1 MAVDLKSSGA
11 EALPQIPGSVDV
23 DATAAGTE
31 AERLGTAIGNT
42 QVAKN
47 KDAVP
52 EEWTGAAAD
61 AASTEIQALGVKVK
75 TLSEAFPTAGKALKD
90 WDYQLRGIRGKIS
103 LLQHSWDT
111 YLSEYNAAVAD
122 AGQQEVNDPT
132 IDKESLITK
141 ARSTLRTHQETLRG
155 KYDGH
160 ISFLNETAQS
170 TANTIDEARR
180 NIVSDEAGSRGRSGV
195 GAALFG
201 SDTPI
206 LSGAM
211 QWADAQE
218 KAPWIAA
225 ALKTEPMTPEKVKE
239 INEKYGQYLSNPFY
253 ANAIA
258 QYMTVDELNNAALRI
273 RMTAYDNHGLFANSD
288 FEDLNKNLGTLMVL
302 ATGGSNLSDE
312 MLGSQKSFDLV
323 SDVLIGKDG
332 QHIADIQNTKLQ
344 ELQET
349 GRKTYSIPAGP
360 GGRNV
365 GPLEGYSIFTQLA
378 GVAARENAS
387 LALGAAFYAPPSGK
401 SVFADILEWDHEKA
415 GNGYP
420 PGETYQLC
428 GLDKETRAHPWTA
441 TNEQLLDPV
450 QTLLN
455 LSDTPDYLETSGDAE
470 LWKAENERLGALRKV
485 LDSDTSFDVTTYD
498 VHNGEKLSNSGKM
511 SIARYLTGSRPNS
524 WSLDF
529 GYLDGGDALGEV
541 MNDAS
546 KHDSGAAP
554 MVPPSSSDYPLGVED
569 PDYKK
574 AEAAYNAWR
583 DDDKRRAR
591 IAQGFLLGY
600 QDGLDQNDKVTDQGE
615 DIFGHNNSGMRSWV
629 AEVAASRADDLA
641 KILDTAGTG
650 LADGSNNRGDGGY
663 AQMNM
668 TKQEVQELVAKNGL
682 FSDIAR
688 DSSALTRLR
697 EAAWTGYEYTAQE
710 TVQNSSFDTNWQS
723 NLQSNLRGWDRLIAG
738 LDAGEV
744 NAGLATAEEV
754 AKYNEKKRA
763 LVDYVIGKIPTDKV
777 PLADLL
783 QKGTDALIKDPLY
796 EKFWPTGVPEETI
809 AQRVAIEQK
818 TETKIND
825 AVISAFIARDN
836 WPNASGLTK
845 DELISDFLETKGL
858 DCGLSPTQ
866 AMPDFGA
873 MTAEQRSAL
882 IGYLTGKVDGD
893 DDRKTDFGHV
903 VTAVDGNLDE
913 AKAWV
918 KDCNSEV
925 NEPLK

>member
-1 MAVDLKSSGA
+1 MVVDLKSSGA
-11 EALPQIPGSVDV
+11 EALPQIPGSDM
-23 DATAAGTE
+23 DATAAAAE
-31 AERLGTAIGNT
+31 ADRLGTAIGNT
-42 QVAKN
+42 QVVQN
-47 KDAVP
+47 KDSVP

-61 AASTEIQALGVKVK
+61 AASAEIQALGTKVK
-75 TLSEAFPTAGKALKD
+75 TLAEAFPTAAKALND
-90 WDYQLRGIRGKIS
+90 WDYQLRGVRGKIS
-103 LLQHSWDT
+103 LLQAAWNY
-111 YLSEYNAAVAD
+111 YLSEYNSAVAD

-132 IDKESLITK
+132 IDKESLISK
-141 ARSTLRTHQETLRG
+141 ARSALRTHQETLRD

-160 ISFLNETAQS
+160 ISFLNETAQT

-206 LSGAM
+206 LSGAA

-218 KAPWIAA
+218 KASWIAV

-258 QYMTVDELNNAALRI
+258 QYMTVDELNNAVLRI
-273 RMTAYDNHGLFANSD
+273 RMTAYDNHGLFANSN

-378 GVAARENAS
+378 GVAARENPS
-387 LALGAAFYAPPSGK
+387 LTLGPAFYAPPSGK
-401 SVFADILEWDHEKA
+401 SVFADIVEWDHEKA
-415 GNGYP
+415 GIDYP

-441 TNEQLLDPV
+441 ENEQLLDPV

-455 LSDTPDYLETSGDAE
+455 LSDTPDYLENSNDAE
-470 LWKAENERLGALRKV
+470 LWKVEDERLGALRKV
-485 LDSDTSFDVTTYD
+485 LDSDTSFDVTVND
-498 VHNGEKLSNSGKM
+498 VHDGETKSHPEKM
-511 SIARYLTGSRPNS
+511 SIARYLTGSRLNS
-524 WSLDF
+524 PYQF
-529 GYLDGGDALGEV
+529 GYLDGGDALGDV

-546 KHDSGAAP
+546 KPSKTVMVAP
-554 MVPPSSSDYPLGVED
+554 HQSDYPLGADD

-574 AEAAYNAWR
+574 ASSAYRAWK
-583 DDDKRRAR
+583 DDDERRAR
-591 IAQGFLLGY
+591 IAQNFLVGY
-600 QDGLDQNDKVTDQGE
+600 QDGLDQDGNTTDEGE
-615 DIFGHNNSGMRSWV
+615 DLFGHNNSKMRPWV
-629 AEVAASRADDLA
+629 AEVAAVRADDFA
-641 KILDTAGTG
+641 HILETAGTG
-650 LADGSNNRGDGGY
+650 LEDSSNTSGTSGHAR
-663 AQMNM
+663 MNM
-668 TKQEVQELVAKNGL
+668 TEQQVQELFAKHGVL
-682 FSDIAR
+682 SDIAH
-688 DSSALTRLR
+688 DASALERLR

-710 TVQNSSFDTNWQS
+710 TIGNSSFDVNWQS
-723 NLQSNLRGWDRLIAG
+723 NLQTNLRGWDRLIAG

-763 LVDYVIGKIPTDKV
+763 VVDFVISQIPTDKV
-777 PLADLL
+777 PLGDLL
-783 QKGTDALIKDPLY
+783 SQGFDTLVKDPLY
-796 EKFWPTGVPEETI
+796 EKYLSTEVPEETI

-818 TETKIND
+818 TENQHND
-825 AVISAFIARDN
+825 AVISAFLERSD
-836 WPNASGLTK
+836 WPNSSGLTK
-845 DELISDFLETKGL
+845 QELISDFLETKGL
-858 DCGLSPTQ
+858 DCGLSPSGELP
-866 AMPDFGA
+866 AFGA
-873 MTAEQRSAL
+873 MTAQQRDTL
-882 IGYLTGKVDGD
+882 ISYLDEKVDGD
-893 DDRKTDFGHV
+893 DDRKTPFGLV
-903 VTAVDGNLDE
+903 AISVDDNLGEARTWVEGCNNAVNGP
-913 AKAWV
+913 AK
-918 KDCNSEV
+918 
-925 NEPLK
+925 

>member
-1 MAVDLKSSGA
+1 MIDQTPGETYFAQVPDISVRAA
-11 EALPQIPGSVDV
+11 EVGSKFLSYS
-23 DATAAGTE
+23 TGIE
-31 AERLGTAIGNT
+31 NS
-42 QVAKN
+42 QVAQN
-47 KDAVP
+47 KSLPP

-61 AASTEIQALGVKVK
+61 AASEEIQTLGEKATELAQVFPKAKSALDEWPV
-75 TLSEAFPTAGKALKD
+75 
-90 WDYQLRGIRGKIS
+90 
-103 LLQHSWDT
+103 
-111 YLSEYNAAVAD
+111 AVSD
-122 AGQQEVNDPT
+122 
-132 IDKESLITK
+132 
-141 ARSTLRTHQETLRG
+141 ARSTIDSIRQQWDSAISTYNSAIRNANKLAGNDPDKKLMTDTAYQTAEAEQTRLKDEYTTCINNLDDSAQTVADKLLEVRRG
-155 KYDGH
+155 Y
-160 ISFLNETAQS
+160 
-170 TANTIDEARR
+170 
-180 NIVSDEAGSRGRSGV
+180 VSDEAVSRGRSGV
-195 GAALFG
+195 GVALFG

-206 LSGAM
+206 LSGAA

-218 KAPWIAA
+218 KASWIAV

-258 QYMTVDELNNAALRI
+258 QYMTVDELNNAVLRI
-273 RMTAYDNHGLFANSD
+273 RMTAYDKHGLFANSN

-332 QHIADIQNTKLQ
+332 QHITDIQNTKLQ

-360 GGRNV
+360 GGATV
-365 GPLEGYSIFTQLA
+365 APLEGYSIFTQLA
-378 GVAARENAS
+378 GVAARENPS
-387 LALGAAFYAPPSGK
+387 LTLGPAFYAPASGK
-401 SVFADILEWDHEKA
+401 SVFADIVDWDHEGTGSA
-415 GNGYP
+415 FW
-420 PGETYQLC
+420 PGGSNQLC
-428 GLDKETRAHPWTA
+428 GLDYKTREHPWTPA
-441 TNEQLLDPV
+441 NLQLIDPV

-498 VHNGEKLSNSGKM
+498 VHNGEKSSNSGKM
-511 SIARYLTGSRPNS
+511 SIARYLTGSRRNS

-529 GYLDGGDALGEV
+529 GYLDDGDALGEV

-546 KHDSGAAP
+546 KHDFGAAP
-554 MVPPSSSDYPLGVED
+554 MVPPSSSDYPSGVED

-600 QDGLDQNDKVTDQGE
+600 QDGLDQNDYTADKGE
-615 DIFGHNNSGMRSWV
+615 DLFGYHNSKMRPWV

-641 KILDTAGTG
+641 KILETAGTG

-697 EAAWTGYEYTAQE
+697 EAAWAGYEYTAQE

-754 AKYNEKKRA
+754 AEYNEKKRA
-763 LVDYVIGKIPTDKV
+763 VVDYVIGKIPTDKV

-783 QKGTDALIKDPLY
+783 QKGTDALIKDPMY
-796 EKFWPTGVPEETI
+796 EKFWPTGVPKETI
-809 AQRVAIEQK
+809 AERVAIEQK

-845 DELISDFLETKGL
+845 DELISDFLESKGL

-925 NEPLK
+925 NEPAKF

>member
-1 MAVDLKSSGA
+1 MIDQTPGETYFAQVPDISVRAA
-11 EALPQIPGSVDV
+11 EVGSKFLSYS
-23 DATAAGTE
+23 TGIE
-31 AERLGTAIGNT
+31 NS
-42 QVAKN
+42 QVAQN
-47 KDAVP
+47 KSLPP

-61 AASTEIQALGVKVK
+61 AASEEIKILGEKATELAQVFPKAKSALDEWPV
-75 TLSEAFPTAGKALKD
+75 
-90 WDYQLRGIRGKIS
+90 
-103 LLQHSWDT
+103 
-111 YLSEYNAAVAD
+111 AVSD
-122 AGQQEVNDPT
+122 
-132 IDKESLITK
+132 
-141 ARSTLRTHQETLRG
+141 ARSTIDSIRQQWDSAISTYNSAIRNANKLAGNDPDKKLMTDTAYQTAEAEQTRLKDEYTTCINNLDDSAQTVADKLLEVRRG
-155 KYDGH
+155 Y
-160 ISFLNETAQS
+160 
-170 TANTIDEARR
+170 
-180 NIVSDEAGSRGRSGV
+180 VSDEAVSRGRSGV
-195 GAALFG
+195 GVALFG

-206 LSGAM
+206 LSGAA

-218 KAPWIAA
+218 KASWIAV

-258 QYMTVDELNNAALRI
+258 QYMTVDELNNAVLRI
-273 RMTAYDNHGLFANSD
+273 RMTAYDKHGLFANSN

-332 QHIADIQNTKLQ
+332 QHITDIQNTKLQ

-360 GGRNV
+360 GGATV
-365 GPLEGYSIFTQLA
+365 APLEGYSIFTQLA
-378 GVAARENAS
+378 GVAARENPS
-387 LALGAAFYAPPSGK
+387 LTLGPAFYAPASGK
-401 SVFADILEWDHEKA
+401 SVFADIVDWDHEGTRSA
-415 GNGYP
+415 FW
-420 PGETYQLC
+420 PGGSNQLC
-428 GLDKETRAHPWTA
+428 GLDYKTREHPWTPA
-441 TNEQLLDPV
+441 NLQLIDPV

-498 VHNGEKLSNSGKM
+498 VHNGEKSSNSGKM
-511 SIARYLTGSRPNS
+511 SIARYLTGSRRNS

-529 GYLDGGDALGEV
+529 GYLDDGDALGEV

-546 KHDSGAAP
+546 KHDFGAAP
-554 MVPPSSSDYPLGVED
+554 MVPPSSSDYPSGVED

-600 QDGLDQNDKVTDQGE
+600 QDGLDQNDYTADKGE
-615 DIFGHNNSGMRSWV
+615 DLFGYHNSKMRPWV

-641 KILDTAGTG
+641 KILETAGTG

-697 EAAWTGYEYTAQE
+697 EAAWAGYEYTAQE

-754 AKYNEKKRA
+754 AEYNEKKRA
-763 LVDYVIGKIPTDKV
+763 VVDYVIGKIPTDKV

-783 QKGTDALIKDPLY
+783 QKGTDALIKDPMY
-796 EKFWPTGVPEETI
+796 EKFWPTGVPKETI
-809 AQRVAIEQK
+809 AERVAIEQK

-925 NEPLK
+925 NEPAKF